1 MELSMNL
8 RQTQTLSPQMVQSM
22 EILQMG
28 SQELLEF
35 IEETT
40 QANPVLE
47 VDEKYD
53 RQDEF
58 DLMRRKLEWL
68 ESTDVQNSWYHRQ
81 DAEEDADPMAN
92 YGGVENGEEDLYRY
106 VLSQLGMLSLERDVM
121 AAAVFVVES
130 LNQNG
135 WLDDDVPALAAAF
148 GCRQS
153 VMERALDAVQGLEP
167 AGVAARNLSECL
179 RLQLLRRGGDNAL
192 TLEIVAHHLDA
203 LARSRFGLI
212 AKELG
217 TSAEEVRE
225 ACALIKTL
233 NPKPGT
239 GFAARENLT
248 YINPDIIVVSFPDHF
263 EVLANDYFF
272 PSLHMSGYYQQLM
285 KDTDDQEVKDYLT
298 DKVRQAKWVVR
309 SIEQR
314 RSTLLSCAQCILA
327 LQEPFFRQGPG
338 HLSPMSLADVAQRL
352 EVHES
357 TVSRAIR
364 DKYLQ
369 CSMGVYPLSYFF
381 SRGLGGSGDG
391 EEGAS
396 PEAAKILLRKLIEEE
411 DKAHP
416 HSDQK
421 LSQLMGEQG
430 CTISRRTVAKYRDE
444 LGIPST
450 TGRRQY
456 EKTM

>member
-135 WLDDDVPALAAAF
+135 
-148 GCRQS
+148 
-153 VMERALDAVQGLEP
+153 
-167 AGVAARNLSECL
+167 LS
-179 RLQLLRRGGDNAL
+179 
-192 TLEIVAHHLDA
+192 
-203 LARSRFGLI
+203 LI
-212 AKELG
+212 H
-217 TSAEEVRE
+217 
-225 ACALIKTL
+225 I
-233 NPKPGT
+233 
-239 GFAARENLT
+239 
-248 YINPDIIVVSFPDHF
+248 
-263 EVLANDYFF
+263 
-272 PSLHMSGYYQQLM
+272 
-285 KDTDDQEVKDYLT
+285 
-298 DKVRQAKWVVR
+298 
-309 SIEQR
+309 
-314 RSTLLSCAQCILA
+314 
-327 LQEPFFRQGPG
+327 
-338 HLSPMSLADVAQRL
+338 
-352 EVHES
+352 
-357 TVSRAIR
+357 
-364 DKYLQ
+364 
-369 CSMGVYPLSYFF
+369 
-381 SRGLGGSGDG
+381 
-391 EEGAS
+391 
-396 PEAAKILLRKLIEEE
+396 
-411 DKAHP
+411 
-416 HSDQK
+416 
-421 LSQLMGEQG
+421 
-430 CTISRRTVAKYRDE
+430 
-444 LGIPST
+444 
-450 TGRRQY
+450 
-456 EKTM
+456 

>member
-8 RQTQTLSPQMVQSM
+8 RQTQTLSPQMMQSM

-40 QANPVLE
+40 QTNPVLE

-53 RQDEF
+53 RRDEF

-68 ESTDVQNSWYHRQ
+68 EATDTQNSWYHRQ
-81 DAEEDADPMAN
+81 DVEEDADPMAN

-106 VLSQLGMLSLERDVM
+106 VLSQLRLLPLARDVM

-130 LNQNG
+130 LNGSG
-135 WLDDDVPALAAAF
+135 WLDDDVPALAEAF
-148 GCRQS
+148 GCGRDT
-153 VMERALDAVQGLEP
+153 MERALEAVQGLEP

-179 RLQLLRRGGDNAL
+179 RLQLLRRGGDNTLAL
-192 TLEIVAHHLDA
+192 RIVERHLDA

-217 TSAEEVRE
+217 ASAEEVRE
-225 ACALIKTL
+225 ACALIKSL

-239 GFAARENLT
+239 GFAAREHLT
-248 YINPDIIVVSFPDHF
+248 YINPDIIVVSFADHF

-285 KDTDDQEVKDYLT
+285 KDTDDQEVRDYLT
-298 DKVRQAKWVVR
+298 GKVRQAKWVVR

-314 RSTLLSCAQCILA
+314 RSTLLSCAQCILE
-327 LQEPFFRQGPG
+327 LQTPFFRKGPAY
-338 HLSPMSLADVAQRL
+338 LAPMSLADVARRL

-381 SRGLGGSGDG
+381 SRGLGGDG

-396 PEAAKILLRKLIEEE
+396 PEAAKLLLRRLIGEE

-416 HSDQK
+416 RSDQK

-430 CTISRRTVAKYRDE
+430 CAISRRTVAKYRDE

-450 TGRRQY
+450 TGPRQY
-456 EKTM
+456 EKTV